1 MLDCGPYFGFLHLT
15 TNQTLS
21 LAKGRNLVLR
31 SRVGA
36 RRVCGG
42 YQRLC

>member
-1 MLDCGPYFGFLHLT
+1 MLDCGPYFDFLHRMM
-15 TNQTLS
+15 NQILS

-31 SRVGA
+31 FRVGV

-42 YQRLC
+42 CQRLC